1 LLIKNKIKINIIKMM
16 KMSFLN
22 TTTYTGNT
30 TVVQPKQQTNY
41 TGTQTTGNNF
51 MNLQGIKST
60 NCSSC
65 SGHR

>member
-1 LLIKNKIKINIIKMM
+1 MM

-22 TTTYTGNT
+22 TTRYARNT

-41 TGTQTTGNNF
+41 TGTQNTGNNF